1 MLKLGRTRNDKG
13 EKPMSNTK
21 YQQLIFRLM
30 YPVMFV
36 LCSALTAHAQTPAP
50 SGPTLSDHIAR
61 LSLKASELLPYL
73 QHEVLSHIQDWV
85 YGIAVAVAVLVLLF
99 SFLRLWREN
108 SGANSNLVFFF
119 LRSLFFF
126 GLVGSSVWII
136 GQMAATGREIAEGN
150 EMNGSAGRSL
160 LFEFY
165 KAQRDSFNESYEKMT
180 MGTFTV
186 KVDGRDFTVRPNT
199 ATTGTFVGVLYDN
212 EGTIKDLD
220 KKLNDSSYTL
230 PTLFNWLNASR
241 TILEAGDFWL
251 LLLGGVLVL
260 VFKAAAP
267 LMMAV
272 AIDQK
277 LAHKVSYPF
286 VWGAGVLTLIWP
298 AVSYFIRALAYLFGN
313 MAMALGD
320 SEPLYNWDYSTM
332 YAIKSNFASPVHT
345 VAIAAFMM
353 TIAGACLWISPYL
366 AYRFS
371 MGQLYEGISA
381 AMSQFAAMIIGTGVE
396 AYSTTAAASI
406 NQAAQNTQAQGTYDS
421 QTTEARANK
430 ESGMLRNQAGFIA
443 GKAQA
448 LSSAQASA
456 GASMAA
462 ARGGAS
468 QAYTMFGS
476 ANRGLAGYN
485 ENMSQVGTQR
495 SIRDNNTLSTRQAR
509 EANTDSQ
516 VGRKQEWSRGL
527 NSIPLVGG
535 PIDLVREGVSGTVSS
550 ASGGKYGALPLTLHQ
565 RGYDAAR
572 IESTAGMNANATQ
585 NFTEAQKVDRQTG
598 DRMAAISMQQGRE
611 SAGVAYAAAGTS
623 IAGHRTALGIN
634 NQATQ
639 IDFTGRINSAGI
651 THTAAVDSAKLQAIS
666 MIVGRMGAKLAQD
679 IERGMEMRY

>member
-1 MLKLGRTRNDKG
+1 
-13 EKPMSNTK
+13 MSITK
-21 YQQLIFRLM
+21 HQQQRIFRLLYSIM
-30 YPVMFV
+30 V
-36 LCSALTAHAQTPAP
+36 LLCCGLTTQAQTPAP
-50 SGPTLSDHIAR
+50 SGPTLADHIAR
-61 LSLKASELLPYL
+61 LSIKASQLLPYL
-73 QHEVLSHIQDWV
+73 QREVLSHIQDWV
-85 YGIAVAVAVLVLLF
+85 YGIALAAAVLVLLF

-108 SGANSNLVFFF
+108 SGGGSNLIFFF

-150 EMNGSAGRSL
+150 EISGGAGRSL

-165 KAQRDSFNESYEKMT
+165 KAQRDSFNESYEKTT

-186 KVDGRDFTVRPNT
+186 KVDDRDFTVRPNT

-251 LLLGGVLVL
+251 ILLGGVLVL
-260 VFKAAAP
+260 VFKVAAP

-286 VWGAGVLTLIWP
+286 VWGTVVLTLIWP

-320 SEPLYNWDYSTM
+320 SEPLYNWDYASM
-332 YAIKSNFASPVHT
+332 YAIKSNFASPVYT
-345 VAIAAFMM
+345 VAIAALMM
-353 TIAGACLWISPYL
+353 TIAGGCLWISPYL

-371 MGQLYEGISA
+371 MGQIYEGVSA

-406 NQAAQNTQAQGTYDS
+406 NQAAQNTQAQGSYDA
-421 QTTEARANK
+421 QATEAKANK
-430 ESGMLRNQAGFIA
+430 ESGMLRNQAGFVA
-443 GKAQA
+443 GRASA

-456 GASMAA
+456 GAAMAA
-462 ARGGAS
+462 ARGGAN

-476 ANRGLAGYN
+476 ASRGTAGYN
-485 ENMSQVGTQR
+485 EQMSQIGTDR
-495 SIRDNNTLSTRQAR
+495 SIRDNNTISTRQAR

-527 NSIPLVGG
+527 GSIPLFGG
-535 PIDLVREGVSGTVSS
+535 PIDLVREGVAGTVSS

-572 IESTAGMNANATQ
+572 IDSTAGMNANATK
-585 NFTEAQKVDRQTG
+585 NFSEVQKVERQTG

-611 SAGVAYAAAGTS
+611 SAGAAYAAAGTS
-623 IAGHRTALGIN
+623 IAGHQTALGLN

-639 IDFTGRINSAGI
+639 VEFTGRMGSAGI
-651 THTAAVDSAKLQAIS
+651 THQAAVDSAKLQAIS
-666 MIVGRMGAKLAQD
+666 MIVSRLGSKLAQD

>member
-1 MLKLGRTRNDKG
+1 MLNRDRSRKHEGEEAMPSTNYQKG
-13 EKPMSNTK
+13 
-21 YQQLIFRLM
+21 IFRLM
-30 YPVMFV
+30 YSVMV
-36 LCSALTAHAQTPAP
+36 LLCGGLTAHAQTPAP

-61 LSLKASELLPYL
+61 LSIKASQLLPYL
-73 QHEVLSHIQDWV
+73 QYEVLSRIQDWV

-108 SGANSNLVFFF
+108 AGGNSNLIFFF

-150 EMNGSAGRSL
+150 EMNGRAGRSL

-165 KAQRDSFNESYEKMT
+165 KSQRDSFNESYEKMT

-199 ATTGTFVGVLYDN
+199 ATNGTFVGVLYDN

-230 PTLFNWLNASR
+230 PTLFNWLNISR

-260 VFKAAAP
+260 IFKAAAP

-277 LAHKVSYPF
+277 LAHKVAYPF

-320 SEPLYNWDYSTM
+320 SEPLYNWNYASM

-371 MGQLYEGISA
+371 MGQIYEGVSA

-406 NQAAQNTQAQGTYDS
+406 NQAAQNTQAQGTYDA

-430 ESGMLRNQAGFIA
+430 ESGMLRNQAGFIT

-448 LSSAQASA
+448 LSAAQATA
-456 GASMAA
+456 GAAMAA
-462 ARGGAS
+462 ARAGTS

-476 ANRGLAGYN
+476 ASRGIAGYN
-485 ENMSQVGTQR
+485 EQMSQIGTQR

-535 PIDLVREGVSGTVSS
+535 PIDLIREGVSGTVSS
-550 ASGGKYGALPLTLHQ
+550 ASGGKHGALPLTLHQ

-572 IESTAGMNANATQ
+572 IDYTSGLNANATQ
-585 NFTEAQKVDRQTG
+585 NFTEAQRVDRQTG

-611 SAGVAYAAAGTS
+611 SAGAAYAAAGTS
-623 IAGHRTALGIN
+623 IAGHKTALGIG

-639 IDFTGRINSAGI
+639 IEFTGRIDSAAI
-651 THTAAVDSAKLQAIS
+651 THRAAVDSAKLQTIS
-666 MIVGRMGAKLAQD
+666 MIVSRMGAKLAQD
-679 IERGMEMRY
+679 IEKGMEMRY